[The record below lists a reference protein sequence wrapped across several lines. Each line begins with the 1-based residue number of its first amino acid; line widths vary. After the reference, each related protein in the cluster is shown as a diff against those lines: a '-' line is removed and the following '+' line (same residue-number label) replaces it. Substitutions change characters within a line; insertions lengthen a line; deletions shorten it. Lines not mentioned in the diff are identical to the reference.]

1 MEKRILDEE
10 TRKALQGYLPFSSD
24 VTIDFTPEEF
34 QTKKIPAEFQPK
46 FAIRSMTKKEK
57 EEYTSIY
64 ANVKKDADGKT
75 PDSEWKAVGDKMSK
89 IYQTCLKGWRDFFD
103 AGTGEEI
110 WYSEGGFVSE
120 APTINWDL
128 IPGWIQLSIAA
139 EIRKISNLTP
149 VEMLSLK

>member
-1 MEKRILDEE
+1 MEKRILDEK
-10 TRKALQGYLPFSSD
+10 TKKALQGYLPFSSD

-34 QTKKIPAEFQPK
+34 QTNDTTFSGTKVCKIPAEFQPK

-57 EEYTSIY
+57 EEYTAIY

-75 PDSEWKAVGDKMSK
+75 PDSEWKAVGEKMSK
-89 IYQTCLKGWRDFFD
+89 VYQACLKGWRDFFD

-110 WYSEGGFVSE
+110 QYGD
-120 APTINWDL
+120 WDML
-128 IPGWIQLSIAA
+128 PGWIQLSIAA